1 MSIQLILKQIRKV
14 GNRTCADCGNPLI
27 AQDTYCSQRH
37 LVYICKTCAMV
48 HNEHVRESNLV
59 LALAPEAAWDS
70 ASLHQIQLTSNTARN
85 AILERWIPFGWSK
98 PRPDSPIDF
107 KSSWIKA
114 KYVGHLF
121 LWATFNNPTLFA
133 GPDAEP
139 GGRSRSGSSSSGISD
154 RGPSMSVQVGREQYT
169 VPQVE
174 SLPTRLVDF
183 FCIIGPKS
191 PAHVQVDA
199 PPSPHPSA
207 CEDVPLVPV
216 VQQSCPEAAYSDGTL
231 LPPLI
236 GDFIFPLGIR
246 LSSEERPPQL
256 MTFVLTDISRVKL
269 FCTSLVFYELLEPED
284 LASLLGTAPSAAS
297 TLFPVVYSP
306 RAIAFLGHFGFFHAH
321 ALVLK
326 ELYRASLSG
335 SPLPLERYVTNFCL
349 ETPLPPRGRVEVVV
363 SLPSKTLVL
372 SRAPSNRLPPVD
384 FSYRPLF
391 ACLSLHHVLVAFKVL
406 ASEFSICFVSDNIS
420 LLTPVQE
427 ALLSLLFPLVWQGC
441 FIPVLP
447 SSMIELLEAPVPFCV
462 GVPRGAMPTRLDRQP
477 MSVLIVDLDKDI
489 ITVGGKEVGDLCN
502 VGSSPVVLEKEE
514 GPGGVGMYAGNGNGP
529 HASSPSSAPLSPSTV
544 AELLEAVPE
553 DSRELCRVLLEPF
566 PKQVQKLTEKLREFG
581 AGVYKGSN
589 VHVQTQLSQS
599 NLAFPQ
605 NEHLVPITEWTLDSG
620 HAVAVAGA
628 TAGDG
633 TSAGSSSSSGGGGAL
648 GSGAA
653 KNSGGGHTGGALRR
667 RSQAVSSA
675 ATQSQTP
682 ICCSFVAAVA
692 GRSTRSSQLEEAAD
706 LFDPANNCSS
716 DGSGKFDAREIRG
729 AFLRF
734 FVSLFLEIDENSAS
748 SSTSTSPSQ
757 QSASGPGSN
766 RSNSVERYSLFS
778 RMSTVIRGTDDKQ
791 SSQQQPQG
799 EGEGLLQRVTS
810 TQMYTNFSDERRFQP
825 GLSEVRFFNESTLE
839 KKNRSKI
846 TLSKALTPFLSDA
859 SEALRE
865 TYTTPAPSSWGLSC
879 SSRFEYGRFPLL
891 SPQLFGQ
898 VRPCRLL
905 LQAPERVRAAALV
918 DPGLST
924 RVVAAPSKHN
934 KAASAAIALVA
945 PTSNSWSLS
954 AFLAANMVTGFGS
967 ISSSSRIQ
975 NLVANGAASS
985 ADQGP
990 VTQRSSAPRIEA
1002 ALLQGALTHSRL
1014 QAACVRMQAAMRR
1027 ALCRRRYAEASAA
1040 IVDIQCAW
1048 RCRAARKASEQKQQL
1063 RAAQIHLATLMRVQR
1078 YVRFAVTRMRF
1089 RRLRR
1094 ATLTLQSKFRGSVS
1108 RRWYRRWR
1116 RSLGLLGARV
1126 KGRTV
1131 RRNTMRLLAQQ
1142 LDVYRRNLM
1151 LMWAVEGCSL
1161 FRRSLFLVHFLSGDE
1176 AKGLSF
1182 AKVAAAGRE
1191 FVRCSETLG
1200 IPLSLSFSRLQ
1211 QLPSLST
1218 SGLAS
1223 ALPVPSALDS
1233 LLASAAKI
1241 LLSTAAAGPTQAQLG
1256 QLAALL
1262 PSQTIRTK
1270 ASLIHGRLPC
1280 ERRLLYAHLKTRILE
1295 GPRTALFERLGV
1307 PAAGKLKKE
1316 RALEKIWASLHWV
1329 ELPQQKAGQAATKQ
1343 QLQQLEA
1350 AAAAVIE
1357 INVAWLDGLASISSR
1372 PGLSTAPRSLWG
1384 SSSGAAAALAEADA
1398 EAAALTLL
1406 GLTQPTLDTG
1416 TTSSSSSSGTALI
1429 GQWVAA
1435 MRRTVARNATLEVV
1449 NAALA
1454 KA

>member
-1 MSIQLILKQIRKV
+1 MTIQLILKQIRKV
-14 GNRTCADCGNPLI
+14 GNRTCADCSNPLI
-27 AQDTYCSQRH
+27 AQDTYCSQQH

-59 LALAPEAAWDS
+59 LALAPEALWDS
-70 ASLHQIQLTSNTARN
+70 ATLHQIQLTCNASRN
-85 AILERWIPFGWSK
+85 SILERWIPVGWSK
-98 PRPDSPIDF
+98 PRPDSPIDD

-121 LWATFNNPTLFA
+121 LWATFNNPALFA
-133 GPDAEP
+133 APDAEP
-139 GGRSRSGSSSSGISD
+139 GGRSRSGSRNNHAGICD
-154 RGPSMSVQVGREQYT
+154 RGPSVSVQVGREQYT
-169 VPQVE
+169 VPQAE

-183 FCIIGPKS
+183 FCIIGPQS
-191 PAHVQVDA
+191 PHADA
-199 PPSPHPSA
+199 PSTLPLPSA
-207 CEDVPLVPV
+207 CEDVPLIPV

-236 GDFIFPLGIR
+236 GDFVFPLGIR

-269 FCTSLVFYELLEPED
+269 FCTALIFHELVDPED
-284 LASLLGTAPSAAS
+284 LTSLLGTEAS
-297 TLFPVVYSP
+297 SQFPVVYSP

-335 SPLPLERYVTNFCL
+335 SPLPLERYVANFCL

-372 SRAPSNRLPPVD
+372 ARAPSNRLPPVD
-384 FSYRPLF
+384 FSFRPLF

-406 ASEFSICFVSDNIS
+406 ASEFSICFVSDNVS

-462 GVPRGAMPTRLDRQP
+462 GVPRGAMPTRLDRHP
-477 MSVLIVDLDKDI
+477 LSVLIVDLDKDI

-502 VGSSPVVLEKEE
+502 VGSSPVVLEREE
-514 GPGGVGMYAGNGNGP
+514 GPGGVGAYAGNGNGS
-529 HASSPSSAPLSPSTV
+529 HVSSSSPSSAPLSPSTV

-566 PKQVQKLTEKLREFG
+566 PRQVQKLTEKLREFG

-589 VHVQTQLSQS
+589 AYVQLQLSQS

-605 NEHLVPITEWTLDSG
+605 NEHLIPITEWTLDSG

-633 TSAGSSSSSGGGGAL
+633 TSVGSGGGAL
-648 GSGAA
+648 GLAA
-653 KNSGGGHTGGALRR
+653 KTSGGGHAGGALRR
-667 RSQAVSSA
+667 RSQAVASA

-692 GRSTRSSQLEEAAD
+692 GRSARSSQLEEAAD

-748 SSTSTSPSQ
+748 STSPSQ
-757 QSASGPGSN
+757 LSGSN
-766 RSNSVERYSLFS
+766 RSNSVERYSIFS
-778 RMSTVIRGTDDKQ
+778 RMSTAIRGTDDKL

-799 EGEGLLQRVTS
+799 EGEGLLQRVTT

-825 GLSEVRFFNESTLE
+825 GLSEVRFFNESTIE

-865 TYTTPAPSSWGLSC
+865 TYTTPAPSSLGLSC

-891 SPQLFGQ
+891 SPHLFGQ

-918 DPGLST
+918 DQGLST
-924 RVVAAPSKHN
+924 RVVAAAPSKPKLGSVDVN
-934 KAASAAIALVA
+934 LVI
-945 PTSNSWSLS
+945 PVSNSWSLS

-967 ISSSSRIQ
+967 ISNNSRIIQ
-975 NLVANGAASS
+975 NLSANGAATA

-990 VTQRSSAPRIEA
+990 VTQRSSASRIEA
-1002 ALLQGALTHSRL
+1002 VLLQGALTHSRL
-1014 QAACVRMQAAMRR
+1014 QAACVRMQATMRR
-1027 ALCRRRYAEASAA
+1027 ALCRRRFATARSA
-1040 IVDIQCAW
+1040 VVVIQCAE

-1078 YVRFAVTRMRF
+1078 YVRFAVTRMRY

-1094 ATLTLQSKFRGSVS
+1094 ATLRLQAKFRGSVS
-1108 RRWYRRWR
+1108 RRWYRHWR

-1131 RRNTMRLLAQQ
+1131 RRNTMRELGQI
-1142 LDVYRRNLM
+1142 LDVFRRNLV
-1151 LMWAVEGCSL
+1151 LMWAVEGSSL
-1161 FRRSLFLVHFLSGDE
+1161 LHRSLFLVHILAWDE
-1176 AKGLSF
+1176 GKGLSF
-1182 AKVAAAGRE
+1182 AQVAAAGRE
-1191 FVRCSETLG
+1191 FLRCSETLG
-1200 IPLSLSFSRLQ
+1200 ISLSFFPRL

-1218 SGLAS
+1218 SGIAS
-1223 ALPVPSALDS
+1223 ALAVPSTLDS
-1233 LLASAAKI
+1233 LITSAAKI
-1241 LLSTAAAGPTQAQLG
+1241 LQSTAAAGPTPAQLD
-1256 QLAALL
+1256 QLAAL
-1262 PSQTIRTK
+1262 PSSQTMRTK

-1295 GPRTALFERLGV
+1295 GPRTALLERLGV
-1307 PAAGKLKKE
+1307 PAVGKLKKE
-1316 RALEKIWASLHWV
+1316 RGLEKVWASLHWAEV
-1329 ELPQQKAGQAATKQ
+1329 QQRKDDRMAASKQ
-1343 QLQQLEA
+1343 QEQLQ

-1357 INVAWLDGLASISSR
+1357 INVAWLDGLASIPSR

-1384 SSSGAAAALAEADA
+1384 SSSGAASALAEADA

-1406 GLTQPTLDTG
+1406 GLTQPRFLD
-1416 TTSSSSSSGTALI
+1416 TSSSFGTTLI
-1429 GQWVAA
+1429 GHWVSAK
-1435 MRRTVARNATLEVV
+1435 RQTVARHATLEVV
-1449 NAALA
+1449 NAALN
-1454 KA
+1454 KSMS